1 MRVSLNIK
9 NEHVHALAKE
19 AARRTGATQTGVIE
33 QALEQLL
40 ASLDARADDDARRR
54 RLDELMAEIRA
65 ETTEQD
71 RAEVQRT
78 MDQMYDERGL
88 PA

>member
-1 MRVSLNIK
+1 MSLNIK
-9 NEHVHALAKE
+9 NERVHALARE
-19 AARRTGATQTGVIE
+19 AARRTGATQTSVIE

-40 ASLDARADDDARRR
+40 ASLDDHAGDEARRR
-54 RLDELMAEIRA
+54 RLAALMAEIRA

-71 RAEVQRT
+71 LAEVQRT
-78 MDQMYDERGL
+78 MDQMYDEHGL